1 MTRFVYLY
9 FTLAALATAALAPS
23 SAATA
28 GEVIYQT
35 GFEAPDFILDIL
47 DGQNGWDHSR
57 VTNPADA
64 IVTDKYPADG
74 SQGVK
79 ILGDQVFQIPNM
91 NFWASGHFVNGI
103 DFDPVDAGLPV
114 VTFQA
119 DVALTGPATVAD
131 IYSANLDVG
140 DGNHRG
146 IASIWLSS
154 DGTIHIADD
163 NDDIEYVVG
172 AFDFGT
178 YYTLAMTLDYVNQ
191 LTDFYVNGDYVGTI
205 PFATGSG
212 NGFFSGYLELAALAR
227 PVDYNAYF
235 DNYLVTATA
244 P

>member
-1 MTRFVYLY
+1 MARFVSLC
-9 FTLAALATAALAPS
+9 FTLAALAAAALAPAS
-23 SAATA
+23 TTA
-28 GEVIYQT
+28 DEVIYQT
-35 GFEAPDFILDIL
+35 GFEAPDFTLDIL
-47 DGQNGWDHSR
+47 DGQNGWSHGR
-57 VTNPADA
+57 VTNPKDA
-64 IVTDKYPADG
+64 VVTDKYPADG

-79 ILGDQVFQIPNM
+79 IIGELVFQVPNEQ
-91 NFWASGHFVNGI
+91 FWASGHYPTGI
-103 DFDPVDAGLPV
+103 DFDPIDAGSPL

-119 DVALTGPATVAD
+119 DVAFTGPATDAD

-140 DGNHRG
+140 DRDHNG
-146 IASIWLSS
+146 ISSIWLSS

-178 YYTLAMTLDYVNQ
+178 YYTLAMTLDFVNQ
-191 LTDFYVNGDYVGTI
+191 LTDFYVNGEYVGTI

-212 NGFFSGYLELAALAR
+212 NGFFSGLIELAALAR
-227 PVDYNAYF
+227 PVDYNGYF